1 MVTVIKE
8 INTVLANAFQIKKL
22 SMFTALTAA
31 LLAVFLLL
39 AVPMAARAGTPA
51 VANCTTADG
60 QPGVRTAISVGG
72 SNCVAIGSAGLQSN
86 AIFVYTT
93 NVLKVISAL
102 AGIATAG
109 GFIWGGILYITA
121 RANAGQVE
129 KAKMVMIN
137 SVIGLLLFIFM
148 YAILQFLVPGG
159 VFT

>member
-8 INTVLANAFQIKKL
+8 INTVLTNAFQIKKL
-22 SMFTALTAA
+22 SMFTALSAA

-39 AVPMAARAGTPA
+39 AVPIAAQAGTPA
-51 VANCTTADG
+51 VANCTVDG

-72 SNCVAIGSAGLQSN
+72 SNCVAIGNAGLQSN
-86 AIFVYTT
+86 AIFVYAT

-102 AGIATAG
+102 AGIATTG